1 MKKLLALILLV
12 FPINLLAAD
21 FGKIDVHTKISHQDG
36 IHLGLSGNGQYNL
49 GVAGDGYTFTFNG
62 EDNDMEL
69 GVSGVYL
76 SHSDSKNIGVGY
88 GAGVGI
94 FDGGVHYQWMN
105 NGDHVVGG
113 ATTLTV
119 GGVGLETSVDWN
131 VSASDVTGKV
141 GTSLDLWGAQ
151 ASAVS
156 NWDIDDLSYDGLELG
171 AGYAIPVA
179 AGIHIT
185 PSVGMDFDSEW
196 ARGDATASVAIN
208 LSFGSNG
215 IQTLY

>member
-1 MKKLLALILLV
+1 MKKLLLALLALPMSL
-12 FPINLLAAD
+12 FAAD
-21 FGKIDVHTKISHQDG
+21 FDRIGVDVSGSNDQGVHFG
-36 IHLGLSGNGQYNL
+36 IANSGSLSLGL
-49 GVAGDGYTFTFNG
+49 AGEGYTFTFNQDG
-62 EDNDMEL
+62 NAMTVSSYGVEL
-69 GVSGVYL
+69 SR
-76 SHSDSKNIGVGY
+76 SDSKKIGVGY
-88 GAGVGI
+88 GAGIGI
-94 FDGGVHYQWMN
+94 FDGGVHYHWMS
-105 NGDHVVGG
+105 NGNHVVGG

-119 GGVGLETSVDWN
+119 GGVGLETSADWN
-131 VSASDVTGKV
+131 LSASDITGKV

-156 NWDIDDLSYDGLELG
+156 NWDIDDLSYNGLELG

>member
-1 MKKLLALILLV
+1 MKKLLLALLALPMSL
-12 FPINLLAAD
+12 FAAD
-21 FGKIDVHTKISHQDG
+21 FDRIGVDVSGSNDQGVHFG
-36 IHLGLSGNGQYNL
+36 IANSGSLSLGL
-49 GVAGDGYTFTFNG
+49 AGEGYTFTFNQDG
-62 EDNDMEL
+62 NAMTVSSYGVEL
-69 GVSGVYL
+69 SR
-76 SHSDSKNIGVGY
+76 SDSKKIGVGY
-88 GAGVGI
+88 GAGIGI
-94 FDGGVHYQWMN
+94 FDGGVHYHWMS
-105 NGDHVVGG
+105 NGNHVVGG

-119 GGVGLETSVDWN
+119 GGVGLETSADWN
-131 VSASDVTGKV
+131 LSASDITGKV

>member
-1 MKKLLALILLV
+1 MRKILALILMLS
-12 FPINLLAAD
+12 PLAVLGAD
-21 FGKIDVHTKISHQDG
+21 FGKIDVNTKISHEDG
-36 IHLGLSGNGQYNL
+36 IHVGLTGSGIYSFGL
-49 GVAGDGYTFTFNG
+49 AGDGYTFSFNG

-94 FDGGVHYQWMN
+94 FDGGVHYHWMS

-119 GGVGLETSVDWN
+119 GGVGLETSADWN
-131 VSASDVTGKV
+131 LSASDITGKV

-151 ASAVS
+151 ASALS
-156 NWDIDDLSYDGLELG
+156 KWDIDDFSYNGLELD
-171 AGYAIPVA
+171 AGYSIPVA
-179 AGIHIT
+179 SGIHIT
-185 PSVGMDFDSEW
+185 PSVGMDFDSGW
-196 ARGDATASVAIN
+196 GRGDATASIALN

-215 IQTLY
+215 IPAP

>member
-1 MKKLLALILLV
+1 MRKILALALMLS
-12 FPINLLAAD
+12 PLAVLGAD
-21 FGKIDVHTKISHQDG
+21 FGKIDVNTKISHEDG
-36 IHLGLSGNGQYNL
+36 IHVGLTGSGIYSFGL
-49 GVAGDGYTFTFNG
+49 AGDGYTFSFNG

-94 FDGGVHYQWMN
+94 FDGGVHYNWMT

-119 GGVGLETSVDWN
+119 RGVGLETSVDWN
-131 VSASDVTGKV
+131 VSSQNIDGKA
-141 GTSLDLWGAQ
+141 GTSIDLWGAE

-156 NWDIDDLSYDGLELG
+156 SWDIDNFAFNGLDFS
-171 AGYAIPVA
+171 AGYQIPISDGISITPVA
-179 AGIHIT
+179 SMGLDEDW
-185 PSVGMDFDSEW
+185 G
-196 ARGDATASVAIN
+196 RGDIKISMKMN
-208 LSFGSNG
+208 LSFGGHSD
-215 IQTLY
+215 I

>member
-1 MKKLLALILLV
+1 MRKILALILMLS
-12 FPINLLAAD
+12 PLAVLGAD
-21 FGKIDVHTKISHQDG
+21 FGKIDVNTKISHEDG
-36 IHLGLSGNGQYNL
+36 IHVGLTGGGIYSFGL
-49 GVAGDGYTFTFNG
+49 AGDGYTFSFNG

-94 FDGGVHYQWMN
+94 FDGGINYKWMN

-131 VSASDVTGKV
+131 VSNQNIDGKA
-141 GTSLDLWGAQ
+141 GTSIDLWGAE

-156 NWDIDDLSYDGLELG
+156 SWDIDNFAFNGLDFS
-171 AGYAIPVA
+171 AGYQIPLSDGISITPVA
-179 AGIHIT
+179 SMGLDEDW
-185 PSVGMDFDSEW
+185 G
-196 ARGDATASVAIN
+196 RGDIKISMNMN
-208 LSFGSNG
+208 LSFGG
-215 IQTLY
+215 HDEL